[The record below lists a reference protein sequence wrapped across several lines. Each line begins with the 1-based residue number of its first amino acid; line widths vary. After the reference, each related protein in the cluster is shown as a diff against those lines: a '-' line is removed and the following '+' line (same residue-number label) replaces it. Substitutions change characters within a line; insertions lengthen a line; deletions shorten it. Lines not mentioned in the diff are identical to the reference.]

1 MPSSD
6 SGESRRSTQPQN
18 RPGPGAPGPEKENLP
33 CPRCDSTNTKFCYYN
48 NYNYSQPRH
57 FCKGCRRYWT
67 QGGTLRD
74 IPVGGGTRKNAKR
87 SRTQH
92 NAVTSSSSCSVVS
105 SAPEHHHQYQSMTP
119 ISAVHGGTM
128 PFCGSSVVEGDGKQ
142 NMSVSGSFTSL
153 LNNSNTQQG
162 NSGGLLAL
170 GGFGLGL
177 GQGLDEM
184 GFGIGGGRT
193 GWGFPGMVDGSNIG
207 GVPVVSSNL
216 WQLEGGEGGFVGGGD
231 HYFSWPGLAIST
243 PVNGLK

>member
-1 MPSSD
+1 MTSSD
-6 SGESRRSTQPQN
+6 SGESRRSTKPQN
-18 RPGPGAPGPEKENLP
+18 RPGPLAPEQENLP

-92 NAVTSSSSCSVVS
+92 IEVTSSSPSHVT
-105 SAPEHHHQYQSMTP
+105 SAPEHYHYQSMTP
-119 ISAVHGGTM
+119 TSAVQGGSF
-128 PFCGSSVVEGDGKQ
+128 PYGESVDGDGKQ

-153 LNNSNTQQG
+153 LNNNNNQG
-162 NSGGLLAL
+162 GSGFLAL
-170 GGFGLGL
+170 GGFGFGL
-177 GQGLDEM
+177 GQGLEEM
-184 GFGIGGGRT
+184 GFGIGRT

-207 GVPVVSSNL
+207 GVPVMSSNA
-216 WQLEGGEGGFVGGGD
+216 WQLDGGDGGFVGGD
-231 HYFSWPGLAIST
+231 CFSWPGLAIST
-243 PVNGLK
+243 TGNGLK